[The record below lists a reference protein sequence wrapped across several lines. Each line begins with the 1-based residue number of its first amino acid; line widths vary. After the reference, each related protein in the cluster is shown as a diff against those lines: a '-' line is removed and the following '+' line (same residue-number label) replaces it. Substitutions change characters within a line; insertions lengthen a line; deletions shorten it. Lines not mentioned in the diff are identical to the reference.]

1 MRPRLAGQHYGYLQ
15 RQLDETAAG
24 QRPGMDA
31 GHVRLIG
38 ALTAAERAAVADYL
52 SRLSPNL
59 ASTKDGAP

>member
-1 MRPRLAGQHYGYLQ
+1 
-15 RQLDETAAG
+15 
-24 QRPGMDA
+24 MDA